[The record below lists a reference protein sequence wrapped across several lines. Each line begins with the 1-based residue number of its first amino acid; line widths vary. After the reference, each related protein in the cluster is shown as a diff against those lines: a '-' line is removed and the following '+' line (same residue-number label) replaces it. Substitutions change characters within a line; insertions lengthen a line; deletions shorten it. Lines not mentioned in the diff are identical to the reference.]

1 MPDVRAPEF
10 VAQAHRQS
18 AAISASEHE
27 AADQAFV
34 DAIGVDWDARR
45 GARQVR
51 RGNLYTAAA
60 RGAYPGK
67 PRPVV
72 IVQDDRFDATASVT
86 VCPLTT
92 NPIGAPLIRIPLEA
106 TGTTGIGRP
115 SQIMV
120 DKVTTMPRV
129 NARDRLGHLPHVDL
143 VRLDR
148 ALLVFLGL
156 AD

>member
-1 MPDVRAPEF
+1 M
-10 VAQAHRQS
+10 
-18 AAISASEHE
+18 
-27 AADQAFV
+27 
-34 DAIGVDWDARR
+34 RR
-45 GARQVR
+45 GDIRI
-51 RGNLYTAAA
+51 AAA
-60 RGAYPGK
+60 RGAYTGK

-92 NPIGAPLIRIPLEA
+92 STVEAPLFRLPVEP
-106 TGTTGIGRP
+106 TETTGIREP
-115 SQIMV
+115 SQVMV
-120 DKVTTMPRV
+120 DKVTTMPRIGIGEQV
-129 NARDRLGHLPHVDL
+129 GRLGDADL

>member
-1 MPDVRAPEF
+1 M
-10 VAQAHRQS
+10 
-18 AAISASEHE
+18 
-27 AADQAFV
+27 
-34 DAIGVDWDARR
+34 RR
-45 GARQVR
+45 GD
-51 RGNLYTAAA
+51 LYTAAA
-60 RGAYPGK
+60 RGAYSGK

-72 IVQDDRFDATASVT
+72 IVQDDRFDVTASVT

-92 NPIGAPLIRIPLEA
+92 NPVEAPLIRILVEPTE
-106 TGTTGIGRP
+106 TTGISRP

-129 NARDRLGHLPHVDL
+129 NVRDHLGHLSDADL

>member
-1 MPDVRAPEF
+1 M
-10 VAQAHRQS
+10 
-18 AAISASEHE
+18 
-27 AADQAFV
+27 
-34 DAIGVDWDARR
+34 RR
-45 GARQVR
+45 GDIHV
-51 RGNLYTAAA
+51 AAA
-60 RGAYPGK
+60 RGAYTGK

-92 NPIGAPLIRIPLEA
+92 NPVDAPLIRNAVEPAAA
-106 TGTTGIGRP
+106 TGIEQL

-120 DKVTTMPRV
+120 DKITTMPRA
-129 NARDRLGHLPHVDL
+129 NLRDRLGRLADADL

-156 AD
+156 AE